1 MGNLGR
7 HREHVIERSILTSE
21 HKSCGEPTKC
31 QGNTAESLKQ
41 PNFLARLSCAAEYC
55 CRYYN
60 PFSREDGCRWP
71 HLAHPIYLYHRRPSA
86 PNYLDPVSLKT
97 AQFSPLCFST
107 TYNLR
112 KQSRK
117 TAISLSLNL
126 ILLKIS
132 GLRPSH
138 VIGIPK
144 WFFCSFLLLFSRLLR
159 RRLALAGPKANMLLI
174 HTLITVVFIE
184 ESD

>member
-1 MGNLGR
+1 MIIFFNTSIPLPIEISSRTKICVCGKPR
-7 HREHVIERSILTSE
+7 SSPRVIERSILTRE

-41 PNFLARLSCAAEYC
+41 PNFLARLSCAPEYC

-71 HLAHPIYLYHRRPSA
+71 HLAHPIYLYHRRPPA

-132 GLRPSH
+132 CL
-138 VIGIPK
+138 
-144 WFFCSFLLLFSRLLR
+144 
-159 RRLALAGPKANMLLI
+159 GP
-174 HTLITVVFIE
+174 
-184 ESD
+184 